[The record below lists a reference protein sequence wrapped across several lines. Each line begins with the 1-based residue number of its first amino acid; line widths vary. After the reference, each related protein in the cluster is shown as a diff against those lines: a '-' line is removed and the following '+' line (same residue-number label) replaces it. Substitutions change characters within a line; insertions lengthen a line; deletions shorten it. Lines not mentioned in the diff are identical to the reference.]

1 MADSTKNIYVYADWI
16 GLDHPRFMG
25 TLTVNQI
32 RGKEVYSFQYDDEWL
47 KSGKAKIL
55 DPDLSLFS
63 GPQHLRDEK
72 LNFGMFLDSSP
83 DRWGRVLM
91 KRREIA
97 LAKQEERRAGT
108 LFESDFLLGVYDP
121 LRMGALRFKTD
132 KDGGF
137 LDNNKDYATPPISAI
152 RELES
157 ASLEYEKG
165 LEQED
170 PELLKW
176 LNILY
181 APGSSLGGAR
191 PKANIQDTDGSLW
204 IAKFPGKND
213 DVNVGAWEMAANS
226 LAKKAGI
233 NCAVGKV
240 GKFNNKHHTYLTKRF
255 DRDQNNDRIH
265 FASAMT
271 LLGYSDGADAENGD
285 VSYLELVEFII
296 RHGSDVDEDLKE
308 LFRRIA
314 FSVCISN
321 TDDHLRN
328 HGFLLNDK
336 GWRLSPAYDMNPNP
350 DGTGLKLNID
360 LYDNSLDLDLVLS
373 VSDFFRMEKEEAKS
387 IVEEIK
393 KVVSDWRREAK
404 DYQISS
410 ADQNRMENA
419 FFVVDH

>member
-1 MADSTKNIYVYADWI
+1 MGDSTKNIYVYADWV
-16 GLDHPRFMG
+16 GLNHPHFMG
-25 TLTVNQI
+25 TLTANQI
-32 RGKEVYSFQYDDEWL
+32 RGKEIFSFQYDDEWL
-47 KSGKAKIL
+47 KSSKAKIL

-63 GPQHLRDEK
+63 GFQHLRDEK

-97 LAKQEERRAGT
+97 LAKQEERKART

-121 LRMGALRFKTD
+121 LRMGGLRFKTD
-132 KDGGF
+132 KEGNF
-137 LDNNKDYATPPISAI
+137 LDDNKDYATPPWTSI

-165 LEQED
+165 LEQD
-170 PELLKW
+170 NPELLKW

-204 IAKFPGKND
+204 IAKFPSKND
-213 DVNVGAWEMAANS
+213 DVNIGAWEMVANS
-226 LAKKAGI
+226 LAQKAGM
-233 NCAVGKV
+233 NCAIGKI
-240 GKFNNKHHTYLTKRF
+240 GKFNNRYHTYLTKRF
-255 DRDQNNDRIH
+255 DRDNEGKRIH

-271 LLGYSDGADAENGD
+271 LLGYTDGTGADEG
-285 VSYLELVEFII
+285 VSYLELAEFII
-296 RHGSDVDEDLKE
+296 KHGSNVSEDLKE
-308 LFRRIA
+308 LFGRIA

-350 DGTGLKLNID
+350 DGTGLKLNIS
-360 LYDNSLDLDLVLS
+360 LNDNSLDLDLVLS
-373 VSDFFRMEKEEAKS
+373 VSDFFRLENEEAQMM
-387 IVEEIK
+387 IEQIK
-393 KVVSDWRREAK
+393 KVVSNWRQEAK
-404 DYQISS
+404 NYQISS
-410 ADQNRMENA
+410 SEQDRMENA
-419 FFVVDH
+419 FSVVGY

>member
-1 MADSTKNIYVYADWI
+1 MEDSTKNIYVYADWI
-16 GLDHPRFMG
+16 GLNHPHFMG
-25 TLTVNQI
+25 TLTANQI
-32 RGKEVYSFQYDDEWL
+32 RGKEIFSFQYDDEWL

-63 GPQHLRDEK
+63 GFQHLRDEK

-97 LAKQEERRAGT
+97 LAKQEERKTRT

-121 LRMGALRFKTD
+121 LRMGGLRFKTD
-132 KDGGF
+132 KDGDF
-137 LDNNKDYATPPISAI
+137 LDNNKDYATPPWTSI

-165 LEQED
+165 LEQD
-170 PELLKW
+170 NPELLKW
-176 LNILY
+176 LNMLY

-204 IAKFPGKND
+204 IAKFPSKND
-213 DVNVGAWEMAANS
+213 DVNIGAWEMVANS
-226 LAKKAGI
+226 LAQKAGI
-233 NCAVGKV
+233 NCATGKI
-240 GKFNNKHHTYLTKRF
+240 GKFNSRYHTYLTKRF
-255 DRDQNNDRIH
+255 DRDDEGKRIH

-271 LLGYSDGADAENGD
+271 LLGYTDGTGADEG
-285 VSYLELVEFII
+285 VSYLELAEFII
-296 RHGSDVDEDLKE
+296 KHGANVSEDLKE
-308 LFRRIA
+308 LFRRIV

-336 GWRLSPAYDMNPNP
+336 GWRLSPAYDINPNP

-360 LYDNSLDLDLVLS
+360 VDDNSLDLDLVLS
-373 VSDFFRMEKEEAKS
+373 VSDFFRLEKEEAQT
-387 IVEEIK
+387 IIEQIK
-393 KVVSDWRREAK
+393 KIVLNWRQEAK
-404 DYQISS
+404 NYQISS
-410 ADQNRMENA
+410 SEQDRMENA
-419 FFVVDH
+419 FSVVGY

>member
-1 MADSTKNIYVYADWI
+1 MGDSTKNIYVYADWI
-16 GLDHPRFMG
+16 GLDHPYFMG
-25 TLTVNQI
+25 TLTANQI
-32 RGKEVYSFQYDDEWL
+32 WGKEIFSFQYDDEWL

-63 GPQHLRDEK
+63 GFQQLRDEK

-97 LAKQEERRAGT
+97 LAKQEERKTRT

-121 LRMGALRFKTD
+121 LRMGGLRFKTD
-132 KDGGF
+132 KDGDF
-137 LDNNKDYATPPISAI
+137 LDNTKDYATPPWTSI

-165 LEQED
+165 LEQD
-170 PELLKW
+170 NPELLKW

-191 PKANIQDTDGSLW
+191 PKANIQDTYGSLW
-204 IAKFPGKND
+204 IAKFPSKND
-213 DVNVGAWEMAANS
+213 DENIGIWEMVVNT
-226 LAKKAGI
+226 LAQKAGI
-233 NCAVGKV
+233 NCAIGKI
-240 GKFNNKHHTYLTKRF
+240 GKFNSRYHTYLTKRF
-255 DRDQNNDRIH
+255 DRDEEGKRIH

-271 LLGYSDGADAENGD
+271 LLGYIDGTDADEGG
-285 VSYLELVEFII
+285 SYLELAEFII
-296 RHGSDVDEDLKE
+296 KHGSNVNEDLKE

-336 GWRLSPAYDMNPNP
+336 GWRLSPAYDINPNP
-350 DGTGLKLNID
+350 DGTGLKLNIS
-360 LYDNSLDLDLVLS
+360 LEDNSLDLNLVLS
-373 VSDFFRMEKEEAKS
+373 ISDFFRLEKEEAQMM
-387 IVEEIK
+387 IEQIK
-393 KVVSDWRREAK
+393 KVVSNWRQEAEN
-404 DYQISS
+404 YQISS
-410 ADQNRMENA
+410 SEQDRMENA
-419 FFVVDH
+419 FFVVRY

>member
-1 MADSTKNIYVYADWI
+1 MGDSTKNIYVYADWV
-16 GLDHPRFMG
+16 GLNHPHFIG
-25 TLTVNQI
+25 TLTANQI
-32 RGKEVYSFQYDDEWL
+32 RGKEIFSFQYDDEWL

-63 GPQHLRDEK
+63 GFQHLRDEK

-97 LAKQEERRAGT
+97 LAKQEERKART

-121 LRMGALRFKTD
+121 LRMGGLRFKTD
-132 KDGGF
+132 KEGDF
-137 LDNNKDYATPPISAI
+137 LDNNKDFATPPWTSI

-165 LEQED
+165 LEQD
-170 PELLKW
+170 NPELLKW
-176 LNILY
+176 LNMLY
-181 APGSSLGGAR
+181 APGSSLGGSR

-204 IAKFPGKND
+204 IAKFPSKND
-213 DVNVGAWEMAANS
+213 DVNIGAWEMVANS
-226 LAKKAGI
+226 LAQKAGM
-233 NCAVGKV
+233 NCAIGKI
-240 GKFNNKHHTYLTKRF
+240 GKFNSRYHTYLTKRF
-255 DRDQNNDRIH
+255 DRDEGKRIH

-271 LLGYSDGADAENGD
+271 LLGYTDGTGADEG
-285 VSYLELVEFII
+285 VSYLELAEFII
-296 RHGSDVDEDLKE
+296 KHGSNVSEDLKE

-336 GWRLSPAYDMNPNP
+336 GWRLSPAYDINPNP
-350 DGTGLKLNID
+350 DGTGLKLNISLD
-360 LYDNSLDLDLVLS
+360 DNSLDLDLVLS
-373 VSDFFRMEKEEAKS
+373 VSDFFRLEKEEAQMM
-387 IVEEIK
+387 IEQIK
-393 KVVSDWRREAK
+393 KLVSNWRQEAK
-404 DYQISS
+404 NYQISS
-410 ADQNRMENA
+410 SEQDRIENA
-419 FFVVDH
+419 FSVVGY

>member
-1 MADSTKNIYVYADWI
+1 MADSAKNIYVYADWI
-16 GLDHPRFMG
+16 GLDRPHFMG
-25 TLTVNQI
+25 TLTANQV
-32 RGKEVYSFQYDDEWL
+32 RGKEIFSFQYDDEWL

-63 GPQHLRDEK
+63 GFQHLRDEK

-97 LAKQEERRAGT
+97 LAKQQERKART

-132 KDGGF
+132 KDGDF
-137 LDNNKDYATPPISAI
+137 LDNNKDYATPPWTSI
-152 RELES
+152 RELEN

-165 LEQED
+165 LEQD
-170 PELLKW
+170 NPEILKW
-176 LNILY
+176 LNMLY

-204 IAKFPGKND
+204 IAKFPSKND
-213 DVNVGAWEMAANS
+213 DVNIGAWEMVANS

-240 GKFNNKHHTYLTKRF
+240 GKFNNKYHTYLTKRF
-255 DRDQNNDRIH
+255 DRDKDSNRIH

-271 LLGYSDGADAENGD
+271 LLGYSDGAGAEDGI
-285 VSYLELVEFII
+285 SYLEIAEFII
-296 RHGSDVDEDLKE
+296 KHGSHVTEDLKE
-308 LFRRIA
+308 LFRRIV
-314 FSVCISN
+314 FSVCIKN

-336 GWRLSPAYDMNPNP
+336 GWRLSPAYDINPNT

-360 LYDNSLDLDLVLS
+360 LNDNSLDLDLVLS
-373 VSDFFRMEKEEAKS
+373 VCDFFRIEKEEAQE
-387 IVEEIK
+387 IIENIK
-393 KVVSDWRREAK
+393 KVVSSWRQEARN
-404 DYQISS
+404 YQISS
-410 ADQNRMENA
+410 SEQDRMENA
-419 FFVVDH
+419 FSVVEY

>member
-1 MADSTKNIYVYADWI
+1 MADSAKNIYVYADWI
-16 GLDHPRFMG
+16 GLDRPHFMG
-25 TLTVNQI
+25 TLTANQV
-32 RGKEVYSFQYDDEWL
+32 RGKEIFSFQYDDEWL

-63 GPQHLRDEK
+63 GFQHLRDEK

-97 LAKQEERRAGT
+97 LAKQEERKART

-121 LRMGALRFKTD
+121 LRMGGLRFKTD
-132 KDGGF
+132 KEGDF
-137 LDNNKDYATPPISAI
+137 LDNNTNYATPPWTSI

-157 ASLEYEKG
+157 ASFEYEKG
-165 LEQED
+165 LEQD
-170 PELLKW
+170 NPEILKW

-204 IAKFPGKND
+204 IAKFPSKND
-213 DVNVGAWEMAANS
+213 DVNIGAWEMVANS

-233 NCAVGKV
+233 NCAIGKI
-240 GKFNNKHHTYLTKRF
+240 GKFNSRYHTYLTKRF
-255 DRDQNNDRIH
+255 DRDDVGERIH
-265 FASAMT
+265 FASAMN
-271 LLGYSDGADAENGD
+271 LLGYTDGTGADEG
-285 VSYLELVEFII
+285 VSYLELAEFII
-296 RHGSDVDEDLKE
+296 KHGSHVTEDLKE
-308 LFRRIA
+308 LFRRIV

-360 LYDNSLDLDLVLS
+360 LNDNSLDLELVLS
-373 VSDFFRMEKEEAKS
+373 VCDFFRIEKEEAQ
-387 IVEEIK
+387 EIIDK
-393 KVVSDWRREAK
+393 IKNVVSNWRQEARN
-404 DYQISS
+404 YQISS
-410 ADQNRMENA
+410 SEQDRMENA
-419 FFVVDH
+419 FSVVEY